1 MLSCRQYGQHW
12 VPHTGYGHLHGLA
25 DPAAARALRCHQ
37 PPAGPSLRPGRRN
50 LPAPHTHRRSV
61 SLFSHAPCTPTVGQS
76 ACFPMH
82 PAHPLYSKSVSVF
95 SRPLQTTQTQSFCL
109 THPLLGP
116 LHNHPWSISQ
126 PIFTHCTTTLRL
138 GKSKRLLSVNS
149 MHGLAAFVAK

>member
-1 MLSCRQYGQHW
+1 MGEEGGGGGVENVYGAKVAILDTTTREIMATENIVIFTVLVRQAIFSPGKCCKGWDRTLQHSWDDDGGVLLSCRQYGQHW

-82 PAHPLYSKSVSVF
+82 PAHP
-95 SRPLQTTQTQSFCL
+95 P
-109 THPLLGP
+109 
-116 LHNHPWSISQ
+116 
-126 PIFTHCTTTLRL
+126 
-138 GKSKRLLSVNS
+138 
-149 MHGLAAFVAK
+149 